1 MTAIT
6 TAPQRRRR
14 GEHIHVPIWAFV
26 LLVAGV
32 FGRT

>member
-6 TAPQRRRR
+6 ATPQA

-26 LLVAGV
+26 LLVAGSSC
-32 FGRT
+32 RT